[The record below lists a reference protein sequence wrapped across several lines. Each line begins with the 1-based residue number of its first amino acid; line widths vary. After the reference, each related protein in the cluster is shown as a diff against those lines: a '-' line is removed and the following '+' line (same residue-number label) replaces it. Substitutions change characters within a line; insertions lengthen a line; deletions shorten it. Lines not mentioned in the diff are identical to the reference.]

1 MRLNY
6 LPAFRQTTDVS
17 VQLEALDIL
26 ADLLSRF
33 GSLLVN
39 YHANILEAL
48 LPQLCSPRLA
58 VRKRSVAEIFC
69 VTGLPL
75 NGMRQARGCEPIL
88 AVMFCNL
95 EEVFKDNEGLTV
107 CLDNLN
113 MATIYDEYI

>member
-1 MRLNY
+1 MRLTR

-58 VRKRSVAEIFC
+58 VRKRSVTELFC
-69 VTGLPL
+69 VTADWSAAEWDPV
-75 NGMRQARGCEPIL
+75 RRCEPIL
-88 AVMFCNL
+88 AVMLHL

-107 CLDNLN
+107 CLDS
-113 MATIYDEYI
+113 